1 MAVMASLMQRES
13 FQRTFVFIE
22 KTKNKKQQQELQSR
36 ISSANWAYLVT
47 IISCLQGTLAT
58 VGVASLSQ
66 PTPNRRP
73 LVLQMK
79 SKY

>member
-1 MAVMASLMQRES
+1 MALMASLMQRES

-22 KTKNKKQQQELQSR
+22 KKKKQQQELQSR

>member
-22 KTKNKKQQQELQSR
+22 EKKQQQQELQSR

-58 VGVASLSQ
+58 VGVALLSQ
-66 PTPNRRP
+66 PTANRRP